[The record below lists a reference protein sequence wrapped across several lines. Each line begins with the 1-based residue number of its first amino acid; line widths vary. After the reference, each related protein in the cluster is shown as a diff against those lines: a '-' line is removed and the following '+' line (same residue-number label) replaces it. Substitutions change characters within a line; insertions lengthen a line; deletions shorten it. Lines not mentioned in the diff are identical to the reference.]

1 MLPYR
6 ASLHVPVLGEQW
18 MRGSEGAV
26 QAVKRGRGGLQPVL
40 QPPSCDPLKQL
51 QLHSFF
57 GGWVIN
63 FLGFPHS
70 SADEE
75 SAYNAGDSGSI
86 PGSGRSLW
94 RRARLPTPAFLG
106 FPGGSY
112 GKESTCNAGVLGR
125 SLGWD
130 SLEEGVAIHSSIL
143 AWRIPMD
150 RGA

>member
-1 MLPYR
+1 MVVCSLSSSLPP
-6 ASLHVPVLGEQW
+6 A
-18 MRGSEGAV
+18 
-26 QAVKRGRGGLQPVL
+26 
-40 QPPSCDPLKQL
+40 DPLKQL

-75 SAYNAGDSGSI
+75 SAYFAGDPGSI

-94 RRARLPTPAFLG
+94 RRDRLPTPAFLG

-112 GKESTCNAGVLGR
+112 GKESTCDAGVLGSIPGLGFPGGGRGNPLWYSCLENPHGQR
-125 SLGWD
+125 SLTGY
-130 SLEEGVAIHSSIL
+130 SSQGL
-143 AWRIPMD
+143 K
-150 RGA
+150 